1 MSGAADGVYGSATF
15 EAIKKFQAAQ
25 GLTVDGICGDATL
38 NLLSDTLDTTLD
50 STDSSGYAIKFGMS
64 GPDVEE
70 LQNILIAL
78 GYMSGAADGVA
89 GSATIDAIRSFQ
101 SSHGLVAD
109 GICGDATFDAINAEA
124 EEFMS
129 SGKSPQQN
137 HQPAPDQN
145 STAIIGSV
153 IKPGM
158 QGEGVADLQR
168 KLIARGFLSGTA
180 DGICGE
186 ATVSAIKRFQ
196 ASVGLVA
203 DGIAGVATQSRLNEY
218 AQVESFGDDY
228 PEEIANGGYAEVGSV
243 IKPGMHGEGVTYV
256 QQKLIEHGFLTG
268 HADGIAGDRTVA
280 AIKRFQ
286 SSVGLNAD
294 GVCGLQTYA
303 ALEDIGYNITD
314 TEWIDEVDEVPT
326 LGRSVY
332 VEATAYSPF
341 DPGAGTHTA
350 RGNRVRRGIIA
361 VDPRFIPLGTRV
373 YIPGYGEAV
382 ADDTGGAIIGN
393 RIDIAFD
400 TYDEAMHFGRQHIE
414 IYILDN

>member
-1 MSGAADGVYGSATF
+1 MILFRRLLSSLLLIAALLLHSLCFAALHLGDSGPQVSQIQQILIARGYLSGTADGVYGSATF

-25 GLTVDGICGDATL
+25 GLTVDGICGEATL
-38 NLLSDTLDTTLD
+38 NLLSDTLDTSLD
-50 STDSSGYAIKFGMS
+50 SSDPSAYAIKLGMV

-70 LQNILIAL
+70 LQNVLIAL

-89 GSATIDAIRSFQ
+89 GPATVAAITSFQ
-101 SSHGLVAD
+101 SSHGLVPD
-109 GICGDATFDAINAEA
+109 GVCGSATFDAINAEA

-129 SGKSPQQN
+129 SGSITPQG
-137 HQPAPDQN
+137 H
-145 STAIIGSV
+145 
-153 IKPGM
+153 
-158 QGEGVADLQR
+158 
-168 KLIARGFLSGTA
+168 
-180 DGICGE
+180 
-186 ATVSAIKRFQ
+186 
-196 ASVGLVA
+196 
-203 DGIAGVATQSRLNEY
+203 
-218 AQVESFGDDY
+218 VESFGEDY
-228 PEEIANGGYAEVGSV
+228 PEEIASGGYAEVGSV
-243 IKPGMHGEGVTYV
+243 IKAGMHGEGVTYV

-286 SSVGLNAD
+286 SSVGLPAD

-382 ADDTGGAIIGN
+382 ADDTGGAIVGN

-400 TYDEAMHFGRQHIE
+400 TYDEAMHFGRQRIE